1 LTEHGARAEVR
12 GAAPWGQIHPVPD
25 PLADLAQLA
34 GVPSAVAA
42 ATAAVDVVLR
52 DRGLRAVDED
62 ARARALAACAEAS
75 AALTGDHDRWILGAL
90 RLSAEMTAL
99 ASLIRAAPAQALARA
114 HTLLARGQLSD
125 DQLGRI
131 REGAAV
137 NARMHGLS
145 ELLTEPSAAPA
156 VVLGAVVHAELATV
170 APFGEASGL
179 VARAAEHLVL
189 ISAGLDPLCV
199 IVVEAGH
206 LAAAEQYHAG
216 LARYSDGGAA
226 GVAAWIIHC
235 AAAVSRGA
243 EVSPAVRGVAGG

>member
-1 LTEHGARAEVR
+1 M
-12 GAAPWGQIHPVPD
+12 
-25 PLADLAQLA
+25 
-34 GVPSAVAA
+34 
-42 ATAAVDVVLR
+42 
-52 DRGLRAVDED
+52 DED

-90 RLSAEMTAL
+90 RLSAELTAL
-99 ASLIRAAPAQALARA
+99 ASLIRVAPAQALARA
-114 HTLLARGQLSD
+114 HALLARGQLPD

-145 ELLTEPSAAPA
+145 ELLTQPSTAPA

-206 LAAAEQYHAG
+206 LAAAEQYQAG

-226 GVAAWIIHC
+226 GVASWIIHC

-243 EVSPAVRGVAGG
+243 EVSPAHHAP